1 MGFAQANTIYRDGE
15 DVIQSY
21 ENAKRAVRTS
31 GKFGGCPFNLN
42 TLPCNC
48 TVTGDCDILHFT
60 SRDNKR
66 CCGENKMVLDRKQI
80 KDTPRKY

>member
-1 MGFAQANTIYRDGE
+1 MIYKNKKTINTLSFYLKKNKSTFLGFAQANTIYRDGE

-42 TLPCNC
+42 TL
-48 TVTGDCDILHFT
+48 
-60 SRDNKR
+60 
-66 CCGENKMVLDRKQI
+66 
-80 KDTPRKY
+80 

>member
-31 GKFGGCPFNLN
+31 GKYGGCPFNFEYLVIV
-42 TLPCNC
+42 LS
-48 TVTGDCDILHFT
+48 TGGFCDILYRET
-60 SRDNKR
+60 IRG
-66 CCGENKMVLDRKQI
+66 GENKMVLDRKQI
-80 KDTPRKY
+80 QDTSKR